1 MKKPLLLI
9 LCFLAFTQFSYA
21 QTYFDKALQS
31 YEAEDYEK
39 ALILFNQELELNP
52 KNYMAYYYNAL
63 IHKNEDD
70 MALALTSINLGL
82 KYVPSKEK
90 DWLSFCLQARGD
102 IYLAIENYENALA
115 DFTSAIKNTP
125 QNENRY
131 LSRAETYIQMNDYV
145 SAEQDCK
152 QALKID
158 EGNERAWTNLGKIY
172 LFDKKYDQAEKTLN
186 TLIKLSPKYP
196 LGYFYRSFVYLELDR
211 KDEAISDIFEA
222 YILDDTDKETRGYLL
237 SMSEKNIPLALSKAN
252 TEIRNNPNKEQWY
265 YIRAQLYEGK
275 EDYKTAIEDYKKLLE
290 LTDVDFRASVK
301 SLIASCYS
309 ELGEYASAIANFDE
323 SLAIDSTRAYDYGS
337 RADAK
342 RLTKDY
348 KGALE
353 DFTKAIE
360 LNPTEEWFYYRR
372 GWVKDEFLKDTQGGL
387 KDYNSAIEINKDYA
401 YTYLHRGKLYE
412 FKLKDLAKAKKDYET
427 ILTIDTLVANNGNVR
442 HYALFHLNRNEEAT
456 SWMDSIVNKFPNN
469 GNYYDASCLYS
480 LMKKPKDAISNLK
493 LAFENGYRDFFHLA
507 ADDDL
512 DNVRDLPEFKSLVQE
527 WKGKTE
533 ELNNIENKA
542 KLANPVNKQ
551 ETVTIPMKPKGSG
564 IYEVSCKINE
574 LPLNFIFDTGASDIS
589 ISTTEAQFML
599 KNGYL
604 KPEDFVGKQS
614 YMDANGDIE
623 VGTKIIFRTVNF
635 GGIVLKNISAS
646 VVDNKNAPLLFGQ
659 SALSKY
665 GKILIDNKKNSLTLT
680 TY

>member
-1 MKKPLLLI
+1 MKKTLLLI
-9 LCFLAFTQFSYA
+9 FCLLVVTKFSYA
-21 QTYFDKALQS
+21 QSYLEKAL
-31 YEAEDYEK
+31 EAYKSDDYEK
-39 ALILFNQELELNP
+39 ALTLFNQELEINP
-52 KNYMAYYYNAL
+52 KNYVAHYYCSI
-63 IHKNEDD
+63 IHQSQDD
-70 MALALTSINLGL
+70 MSLALTSINQGL
-82 KYVPSKEK
+82 KFVPAKEK
-90 DWLSFCLQARGD
+90 DWVSFCLQARGD
-102 IYLAIENYENALA
+102 IYLAIENYDNALA
-115 DFTSAIKNTP
+115 DFTSAIKITP
-125 QNENRY
+125 QNEDRY

-145 SAEQDCK
+145 NAEKDCK

-158 EGNERAWTNLGKIY
+158 EGNVRAWTNLGKIY
-172 LFDKKYDQAEKTLN
+172 LYDKKYDQAEKTLN

-196 LGYFYRSFVYLELDR
+196 LGYFFRSFVYLEMDR
-211 KDEAISDIFEA
+211 KDEAIGDIFEA
-222 YILDDTDKETRGYLL
+222 FILDDTDKETRDFLL
-237 SMSEKNIPLALSKAN
+237 SISLNNIPLALSKTN
-252 TEIRNNPNKEQWY
+252 TELRNNPNKEQWY

-301 SLIASCYS
+301 ALIASCYS
-309 ELGEYASAIANFDE
+309 ELGQYSSAIANFDE
-323 SLAIDSTRAYDYGS
+323 SIALDSTRAYDYGS
-337 RADAK
+337 RGDAK

-360 LNPTEEWFYYRR
+360 LKPTEEWFYYRR

-387 KDYNSAIEINKDYA
+387 RDYNSAIEINKDYS
-401 YTYLHRGKLYE
+401 YTYLHRGRLFE

-427 ILTIDTLVANNGNVR
+427 ILTLDTLVKKNGNVR
-442 HYALFHLNRNEEAT
+442 HYALFHLKQNEEAI
-456 SWMDSIVNKFPNN
+456 SWIDSILVKYPNN
-469 GNYYDASCLYS
+469 GNYYDAACLYS
-480 LMKKPKDAISNLK
+480 LMKKPKEAISNLK
-493 LAFENGYRDFFHLA
+493 IAFENGYRDFFHLA

-512 DNVRDLPEFKSLVQE
+512 DNIRELPEFKSLIQE
-527 WKGKTE
+527 WKIKTE
-533 ELNNIENKA
+533 TSDNIDDKA
-542 KLANPVNKQ
+542 IKPAKKQ
-551 ETVTIPMKPKGSG
+551 ETVIIPMQPKGSG

-604 KPEDFVGKQS
+604 KSEDFVGKQS

-635 GGIVLKNISAS
+635 GGIILKNISAS
-646 VVDNKNAPLLFGQ
+646 VVSNKNAPLLFGQ

-665 GKILIDNKKNSLTLT
+665 GKILIDNKKNILTLT